1 MAQSEWSCFFPRIV
15 SHLWKESSHKWSMM
29 RFCFYCKKRLQPCF
43 DTQDTCTL
51 TQSAWGNEPLWLQGE
66 LKNMTRVP
74 DPTAIFPFFSKI
86 WICFSLHKM
95 DYVRNFLSSRHFTWL
110 INLYLLCLF
119 MALVWKT
126 LHSCCNEFTLFLS
139 TANEAMAVS
148 ILKHISTLNYGLDY
162 YHSQPSLKVL
172 SSLQYP
178 FLRFLL
184 LVSANLF
191 L

>member
-1 MAQSEWSCFFPRIV
+1 
-15 SHLWKESSHKWSMM
+15 MM
-29 RFCFYCKKRLQPCF
+29 SFCFYWKKILQPLF
-43 DTQDTCTL
+43 DTQDTWTL
-51 TQSAWGNEPLWLQGE
+51 TQSAWGNEPLRLQGE
-66 LKNMTRVP
+66 LKDLTHVP
-74 DPTAIFPFFSKI
+74 DPTAILPVLSKI
-86 WICFSLHKM
+86 WIFFSLHKM
-95 DYVRNFLSSRHFTWL
+95 DYVRNFLSSRHVMWL
-110 INLYLLCLF
+110 INLYLLRLF
-119 MALVWKT
+119 MVLVWKT

-139 TANEAMAVS
+139 TANEAMAVL